1 MANTTGQKF
10 GGRSKGTPNKT
21 TSEIREIYKELLE
34 NNIERLQDDIDSLD
48 PFNRIKV
55 LLELSRFVIPTLKQ
69 SELTKEGP
77 QPIITLNLGSGIKP
91 QDDTRL

>member
-69 SELTKEGP
+69 SELTMEGP
-77 QPIITLNLGSGIKP
+77 QPIFTLNLGSGIKP